1 MKIIGLITALF
12 FFCVA
17 ALAQPS
23 LQLKPTPKTVAW
35 GYYDAS
41 TPPVMRVKSGDTI
54 EIQTLITSSPAR
66 LEGAGVKPED
76 VEQSLRDIYR
86 EVTNKGPGG
95 HILTGP
101 IFVEGAE
108 PGDVLEIRI
117 KDIKLAIPY
126 AYNAFSPGRGYLPED
141 FPYARMRIIPLDA
154 QKLVAHFANG
164 IDIPL
169 HPFFGSIGVAPPE
182 VSGRISSAPPWV
194 HAGNLD
200 NKELVAGTTLYIP
213 VHAKGALLLVGDG
226 HAGQGNGEVDITA
239 METSL
244 IGTFEVIVRK
254 DLKLRW
260 PRAETPTHYISMGI
274 HEDLNEATKM
284 ALREMI
290 DFLVNEKHLT
300 RDDAYQLSSVAADLN
315 ITQLVDGNK
324 GVHAMIPKAIF
335 TGQIPGPGQSN
346 GDDLITLA
354 RTACFGTCP
363 IYTVTISSD
372 GRVVFNGE
380 RFVKITGPAEG
391 RIDKA
396 AFRDLVREF
405 EKLDYFSLPDGFT
418 PGTKFCPGMVTDMPS
433 ANTSLR
439 LNGRTKRVAHYHGC
453 GNSDVLAK
461 LTALESKI
469 DEVAETQKWIK

>member
-1 MKIIGLITALF
+1 MKSLFTFATCFVFALT
-12 FFCVA
+12 VN
-17 ALAQPS
+17 AQQTY
-23 LQLKPTPKTVAW
+23 QLKPTPKTVAW

-41 TPPVMRVKSGDTI
+41 TPPVMRVKSGDTV
-54 EIQTLITSSPAR
+54 EIQTLITSSPTR

-76 VEQSLRDIYR
+76 VEQSLRDIYK

-101 IFVEGAE
+101 IFIEGAE
-108 PGDVLEIRI
+108 PGDVLEVRI
-117 KDIKLAIPY
+117 KQIKLAIPY
-126 AYNAFSPGRGYLPED
+126 AYNAFSPGRGFLPED
-141 FPYARMRIIPLDA
+141 FPYARMRIIPLDE
-154 QKLVAHFANG
+154 KRMVAHFADG
-164 IDIPL
+164 IEIPL

-182 VSGRISSAPPWV
+182 VSGRISSAPPWI

-244 IGTFEVIVRK
+244 IGTFQLIVRK
-254 DLKLRW
+254 DMHLKW
-260 PRAETPTHYISMGI
+260 PRAETPTHYITMGL

-290 DFLVNEKHLT
+290 DFLVTEKRLT

-335 TGQIPGPGQSN
+335 TTQKNS
-346 GDDLITLA
+346 DSDSITLQ
-354 RTACFGTCP
+354 RTACFGACP
-363 IYTVTISSD
+363 IYKVTIAADGTVT
-372 GRVVFNGE
+372 FEGE
-380 RFVKITGPAEG
+380 RFVKTEG
-391 RIDKA
+391 IAKDRVGTAD
-396 AFRDLVREF
+396 FRKLVSEF
-405 EKLDYFSLPDGFT
+405 EKIDYSSLPDQFT
-418 PGTKFCPGMVTDMPS
+418 PGTPQCPRMITDLPS
-433 ANTSLR
+433 ANTSLT
-439 LNGRTKRVAHYHGC
+439 LNGRTKSVAHYHGC
-453 GNSDVLAK
+453 GDSGVLAK
-461 LTALESKI
+461 LTALENKI
-469 DEVAETQKWIK
+469 DEVAGTPKWIK